1 MMLSELKCE
10 RYIPKAPRGVLR
22 GSGKKNKKC
31 LQLSFL
37 HADLTE
43 TGCVRYNYSSPI
55 DLELSEGEG
64 EQEVKAEEDG
74 VGGGRQGGEG

>member
-1 MMLSELKCE
+1 MKSSELKCE

-43 TGCVRYNYSSPI
+43 TGCVRYNYSNPI

>member
-1 MMLSELKCE
+1 MRKIHSEG
-10 RYIPKAPRGVLR
+10 PKGVLR

-31 LQLSFL
+31 LQLSFV

-43 TGCVRYNYSSPI
+43 TGCVRYNYSNPI

-64 EQEVKAEEDG
+64 EQEVKAKEDG